1 MPRATAGDPSRKEPF
16 SVPTKD
22 PRVDVAPARAA
33 LDGRVSPE
41 KEQRVNAQESEVRG
55 QAAPSHPHFHL
66 VVFALAEVERSR
78 GSTPGHRKVNDGG
91 CTWEH
96 FV

>member
-1 MPRATAGDPSRKEPF
+1 MLRAAAGDPSRKEPF

-22 PRVDVAPARAA
+22 PRVDVAPARAV

-55 QAAPSHPHFHL
+55 QRSGRPVPLPLPSCTICIGRGGAIPGVHPR
-66 VVFALAEVERSR
+66 AQ
-78 GSTPGHRKVNDGG
+78 KGG
-91 CTWEH
+91 
-96 FV
+96 